1 MKKRLTNNNRHYEN
15 VLRENTRRIL
25 NVDVISEGP
34 YKDVRALARGLNVL
48 ETLSELG
55 WTRIGTLASHVD
67 IDRSSLYR
75 IVSTLVGLGYVVRR
89 QEDGAITLT
98 ARLAHIADGVK
109 DDDIIA
115 QTVAPYLRELTH
127 DLLWPSDFASF
138 IRGAVII
145 RCSTHKFS
153 PMSIHRR
160 VVGKKRLL
168 VRSALGQAI
177 LSAMT
182 SQELE
187 ASLAIVES
195 QGGPDAKDIINR
207 TSLAQTLNATRDA
220 GYASSSGQM
229 EANIS
234 AIALPVHGPSG
245 VVGAIN
251 IVFFRSAM
259 TTTRAAERHLE
270 RLRSCIRDVET
281 AIANLSG

>member
-1 MKKRLTNNNRHYEN
+1 M
-15 VLRENTRRIL
+15 
-25 NVDVISEGP
+25 DAISEGP
-34 YKDVRALARGLNVL
+34 YKDVRSLARGLNVL

-89 QEDGAITLT
+89 QEDGAIALT
-98 ARLAHIADGVK
+98 ARMAHIAEGVK
-109 DDDIIA
+109 DDDVIA
-115 QTVAPYLRELTH
+115 QAVAPHLRELTH
-127 DLLWPSDFASF
+127 DILWPSDFASF
-138 IRGAVII
+138 MGGAVTI
-145 RCSTHKFS
+145 RCSTHKMS

-182 SQELE
+182 PQELE

-207 TSLAQTLNATRDA
+207 AILAQTLNATRDT

-259 TTTRAAERHLE
+259 TTTKAAERHLD
-270 RLRSCIRDVET
+270 RLRSCIRDVES
-281 AIANLSG
+281 AIANLSA